1 MNDKDKNK
9 IVINNAP
16 GYESSVS
23 PQDSSKEL
31 VIDEESDID
40 RETTTIDNDITN
52 LIDENSYYDKFFNPT
67 EEEIEEEIE
76 IADLLNQIDKDCAE
90 LYKKEHK

>member
-9 IVINNAP
+9 IVMNNVP
-16 GYESSVS
+16 GHESTVS
-23 PQDSSKEL
+23 PQDSSKQGIMDGEPT
-31 VIDEESDID
+31 IDGE
-40 RETTTIDNDITN
+40 TTIDGDITN

-90 LYKKEHK
+90 LYKKEHN

>member
-16 GYESSVS
+16 GHESTVS
-23 PQDSSKEL
+23 PQDSSKESI
-31 VIDEESDID
+31 IDGE
-40 RETTTIDNDITN
+40 TTIDGDITN
-52 LIDENSYYDKFFNPT
+52 LMDENSYNDNFLNPT

-90 LYKKEHK
+90 LYKW

>member
-16 GYESSVS
+16 GHESTVS
-23 PQDSSKEL
+23 PQDSSKQG
-31 VIDEESDID
+31 DID
-40 RETTTIDNDITN
+40 KEAIVDGDITN
-52 LIDENSYYDKFFNPT
+52 LMDENSYNDNFLNPT

-90 LYKKEHK
+90 LYKW

>member
-9 IVINNAP
+9 IVINNVP
-16 GYESSVS
+16 GHESTVS
-23 PQDSSKEL
+23 PQDSNG
-31 VIDEESDID
+31 ESVSGG
-40 RETTTIDNDITN
+40 ETIVDGDITN
-52 LIDENSYYDKFFNPT
+52 LMDENSYNDNFLNPT

-90 LYKKEHK
+90 LYKW

>member
-9 IVINNAP
+9 TVINNAP
-16 GYESSVS
+16 GHESTVS
-23 PQDSSKEL
+23 PQDSSKQGI
-31 VIDEESDID
+31 IDG
-40 RETTTIDNDITN
+40 ETIVDGETTIDGDITN
-52 LIDENSYYDKFFNPT
+52 LMDENNYNDNFLNPT

-90 LYKKEHK
+90 LYKW

>member
-9 IVINNAP
+9 MVINNVP
-16 GYESSVS
+16 GHESTLS
-23 PQDSSKEL
+23 PQDSSKEDISGGETI
-31 VIDEESDID
+31 IDG
-40 RETTTIDNDITN
+40 DITN
-52 LIDENSYYDKFFNPT
+52 LMDENSYNDNFLNPT

-90 LYKKEHK
+90 LYKW

>member
-16 GYESSVS
+16 GHESTVS
-23 PQDSSKEL
+23 PQDSSKESIINEES
-31 VIDEESDID
+31 VVDEE
-40 RETTTIDNDITN
+40 TTIDGDITN

>member
-16 GYESSVS
+16 GHESTVS
-23 PQDSSKEL
+23 PQDSSKES
-31 VIDEESDID
+31 VIDGEP
-40 RETTTIDNDITN
+40 TIDGDITN
-52 LIDENSYYDKFFNPT
+52 LMDENSYNDNFLNPT

-90 LYKKEHK
+90 LYKW

>member
-9 IVINNAP
+9 MAINNVP
-16 GYESSVS
+16 GHESTLS
-23 PQDSSKEL
+23 PQDSSEEL
-31 VIDEESDID
+31 VIDGE
-40 RETTTIDNDITN
+40 TTIDGDITN
-52 LIDENSYYDKFFNPT
+52 LMDENSYNDNFLNPT
-67 EEEIEEEIE
+67 EEEIEEQIE

>member
-16 GYESSVS
+16 GHESTVS
-23 PQDSSKEL
+23 PQDSSKQG
-31 VIDEESDID
+31 VIDGEP
-40 RETTTIDNDITN
+40 TIDSDITN
-52 LIDENSYYDKFFNPT
+52 LMDENSYNDNFLNPT

-90 LYKKEHK
+90 LYKW

>member
-16 GYESSVS
+16 GHESTLS
-23 PQDSSKEL
+23 PQDSSKQG
-31 VIDEESDID
+31 ISGG
-40 RETTTIDNDITN
+40 ETIVDGDITN
-52 LIDENSYYDKFFNPT
+52 LMDENSYNDNFLNPT

-90 LYKKEHK
+90 LYKW

>member
-16 GYESSVS
+16 GHESTVS
-23 PQDSSKEL
+23 PQDSSKEGISGGETI
-31 VIDEESDID
+31 VDEE
-40 RETTTIDNDITN
+40 TTIDNDITN
-52 LIDENSYYDKFFNPT
+52 LIDENSYNNKFFNPT

-90 LYKKEHK
+90 LYKW

>member
-16 GYESSVS
+16 GHESTVS
-23 PQDSSKEL
+23 PQDSSKQG
-31 VIDEESDID
+31 VIDGEP
-40 RETTTIDNDITN
+40 TIDNDITN
-52 LIDENSYYDKFFNPT
+52 LMDENSYNDSFLNPT

-90 LYKKEHK
+90 LYKW

>member
-16 GYESSVS
+16 GYESTMS
-23 PQDSSKEL
+23 PQDSSKEG
-31 VIDEESDID
+31 VID
-40 RETTTIDNDITN
+40 RESVVDEETTIEGDITN
-52 LIDENSYYDKFFNPT
+52 LIDENSYNNKFFNPT

-90 LYKKEHK
+90 LYKW

>member
-9 IVINNAP
+9 MIINNAP
-16 GYESSVS
+16 GYESIVS
-23 PQDSSKEL
+23 PQDSSKES
-31 VIDEESDID
+31 ISDG
-40 RETTTIDNDITN
+40 ETIVDGDITN
-52 LIDENSYYDKFFNPT
+52 LMDENNYNDNFLNPT

-90 LYKKEHK
+90 LYKW

>member
-16 GYESSVS
+16 GHESTMS
-23 PQDSSKEL
+23 PQDSSKEC
-31 VIDEESDID
+31 VINGEPVVDEEVAID
-40 RETTTIDNDITN
+40 CDITN
-52 LIDENSYYDKFFNPT
+52 LMDENSYNGNFLNPT

-76 IADLLNQIDKDCAE
+76 IADLLNQIDRDCAE

>member
-16 GYESSVS
+16 GHESTVS
-23 PQDSSKEL
+23 PQDSSKEGN
-31 VIDEESDID
+31 IDEE
-40 RETTTIDNDITN
+40 TIVDGDITN
-52 LIDENSYYDKFFNPT
+52 LMDENSYNDNFLNPT

-90 LYKKEHK
+90 LYKW

>member
-16 GYESSVS
+16 GHESTVS
-23 PQDSSKEL
+23 PQDSSKQD
-31 VIDEESDID
+31 VMD
-40 RETTTIDNDITN
+40 RETIIDGETTIDGDITN

>member
-9 IVINNAP
+9 MIINNAS
-16 GYESSVS
+16 GHESTVS
-23 PQDSSKEL
+23 PQDSSKES
-31 VIDEESDID
+31 ISDG
-40 RETTTIDNDITN
+40 ETIVDGDITN
-52 LIDENSYYDKFFNPT
+52 LIDENSYNDNFLNPT

-90 LYKKEHK
+90 LYKW

>member
-9 IVINNAP
+9 MAINNIP
-16 GYESSVS
+16 GHESTVS
-23 PQDSSKEL
+23 PQDSSEEL
-31 VIDEESDID
+31 VIDGE
-40 RETTTIDNDITN
+40 TTIDGDITN
-52 LIDENSYYDKFFNPT
+52 LIDENSYNDNFLNPT
-67 EEEIEEEIE
+67 EEEIEEQIE